1 MTCAVAKQLLR
12 ETMIEKR
19 AQLTADECLSASNG
33 FRASLPAL
41 LAALGLG
48 VRTLRLGVYSAIRQE
63 ADLSLACH
71 DLLLGPQPA
80 ELYYPAVQGR
90 GELARL
96 TFGMLPPGILP
107 ENFLVCGKFGICEP
121 PPTAWLAEPPHLD
134 LVLLPGLAFDRHGN
148 RLGWGR
154 AFYDRLIPKLPDRPV
169 LAGVCYDFQIV
180 PEGVPCDTGDLPVDW
195 LLTPNG
201 FMPAN

>member
-1 MTCAVAKQLLR
+1 MNCPAAKQRLR
-12 ETMIEKR
+12 ETMIERR
-19 AQLTADECLSASNG
+19 ALLTPDECNTASNG
-33 FRASLPAL
+33 FRISLPAL
-41 LAALGLG
+41 LAELGLAG
-48 VRTLRLGVYSAIRQE
+48 RPLRLGVYSAIRNE

-71 DLLLGPQPA
+71 DLLLGPHPV

-96 TFGMLPPGILP
+96 AFGMLPPGVAP
-107 ENFLVCGKFGICEP
+107 ENFLVCGKFGVCEP
-121 PPTAWLAEPPHLD
+121 PPSSWLAELPHLD
-134 LVLLPGLAFDRHGN
+134 LVLMPGLAFDRHGN

-154 AFYDRLIPKLPDRPV
+154 AFYDRLIPQLPGRPV

-195 LLTPNG
+195 LLTPHG
-201 FMPAN
+201 YLPTS